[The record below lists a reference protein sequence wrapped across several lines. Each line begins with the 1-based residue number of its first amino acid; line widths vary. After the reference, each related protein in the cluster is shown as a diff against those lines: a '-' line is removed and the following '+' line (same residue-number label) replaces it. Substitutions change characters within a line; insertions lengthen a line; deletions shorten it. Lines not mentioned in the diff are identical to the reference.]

1 MSSSSPLVSIV
12 TPVYNGEKYLSECI
26 ESILNQSYEHWEY
39 VIVNNC
45 STDRTL
51 EIAQQYAQRE
61 SKIRVSTN
69 KKFLD
74 LMPNWNHALRQIS
87 TKSKYCKVVHADDL
101 LWPDCIEK
109 MVLLAEKNPSVSI
122 IGSYYLKGKQV
133 KGIGIPYP
141 TSVISGHDICRST
154 LRKDYYVFGSPSSTL
169 IRSNLIQGKEKFYN
183 EDNYHAD
190 VEVCF
195 EILKDFDFGF
205 VHQILS
211 YTRMHDDTQTSTK
224 AEKLDTNMLEN
235 LKMFVKYGP
244 MYLDDIEYQ
253 NCLGK
258 RLRAYRNKLGKSYLN
273 GRNKDYIQYHKVGLD
288 KIGITFGSKDIAF
301 AIISQIL
308 DKILN
313 PKRTVEQIFKR
324 F

>member
-1 MSSSSPLVSIV
+1 MSPSSPLVSVV

-26 ESILNQSYEHWEY
+26 ESILSQSYEHWEY

-45 STDRTL
+45 STDRSL
-51 EIAQQYAQRE
+51 EIAQQYAHQE
-61 SKIRVSTN
+61 TKVRVSTN
-69 KKFLD
+69 EKFLD

-87 TKSKYCKVVHADDL
+87 TESKYCKVVHADDL

-109 MVLLAEKNPSVSI
+109 MVLLAEKNPSVGV

-141 TSVISGHDICRST
+141 TSVISGHDVCRST

-235 LKMFVKYGP
+235 LKMFIKYGP
-244 MYLDDIEYQ
+244 MYLDNTEYQ
-253 NCLGK
+253 ALLK
-258 RLRAYRNKLGKSYLN
+258 QKLRKYKNKLSKNFLSS
-273 GRNKDYIQYHKVGLD
+273 RNKDYIQYHKDGLN
-288 KIGITFGSKDIAF
+288 KIGISFSRSSLV
-301 AIISQIL
+301 IIILSQIM
-308 DKILN
+308 DKLFN
-313 PKRTVEQIFKR
+313 PKRTIEKMF
-324 F
+324 